1 MRSYLRRL
9 MMFQTIQI
17 IGGMCLSLSHR
28 CQWNCIGNLLLL
40 STFSGLICRS
50 CTEKNTGAYE
60 HGETHQG
67 KCCHSSAGGELV
79 AEDGLGAEVGSAVVA
94 EVVMVAKGVGDGDG
108 GEGKAM
114 WRISYTENI
123 STEGLVVEIMS
134 NRSN

>member
-67 KCCHSSAGGELV
+67 KCCHSSAGSHTQRIYQLKDLLWRLCQTDRIKFIMWMPKDHE
-79 AEDGLGAEVGSAVVA
+79 GAC
-94 EVVMVAKGVGDGDG
+94 
-108 GEGKAM
+108 
-114 WRISYTENI
+114 Y
-123 STEGLVVEIMS
+123 
-134 NRSN
+134 